1 MKYMHMLRNLVED
14 FVSSFS
20 TMIVLTLIGLQSGI
34 LFHGGPFLFLGIVL
48 YGIRKL
54 HNIKDKE
61 QVRE

>member
-1 MKYMHMLRNLVED
+1 MV
-14 FVSSFS
+14 
-20 TMIVLTLIGLQSGI
+20 VLTLIGLQSGI

-48 YGIRKL
+48 CGIRKL